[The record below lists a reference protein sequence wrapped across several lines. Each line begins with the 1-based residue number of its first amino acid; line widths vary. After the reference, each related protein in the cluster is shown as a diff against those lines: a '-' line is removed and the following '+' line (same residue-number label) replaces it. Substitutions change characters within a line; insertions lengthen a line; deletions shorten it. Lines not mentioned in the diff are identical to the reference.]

1 MSGVQIRKGQLIGP
15 LAVDLVEKV
24 QQETERVAIDAY
36 SSRTEIALFDEMIA
50 EESLKQV
57 SEAFWRIHCCVG
69 CLNCLAVAAKSCGV
83 AERYQ

>member
-36 SSRTEIALFDEMIA
+36 GARTKIALFDEMIA

-57 SEAFWRIHCCVG
+57 G
-69 CLNCLAVAAKSCGV
+69 CLNCLAVAAKSCGA

>member
-1 MSGVQIRKGQLIGP
+1 MGGVQIRKGQLMGL
-15 LAVDLVEKV
+15 LAPDLMEEV

-36 SSRTEIALFDEMIA
+36 SSRTEIALFDEMVA

-57 SEAFWRIHCCVG
+57 SKAFWRIHCCEG
-69 CLNCLAVAAKSCGV
+69 YLNRFAVAAKSCGV